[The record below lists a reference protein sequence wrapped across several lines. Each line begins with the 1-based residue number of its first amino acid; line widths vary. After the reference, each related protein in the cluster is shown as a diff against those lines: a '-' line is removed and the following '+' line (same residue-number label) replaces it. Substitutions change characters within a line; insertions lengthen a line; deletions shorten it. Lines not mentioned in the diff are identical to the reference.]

1 MISNSLMAL
10 MSSPISLKPTQ
21 PMQVEMASSTIAQ
34 PPMTLVSSAAELPE
48 LSISGERERN
58 IPHVQ

>member
-1 MISNSLMAL
+1 MISNSMMAL
-10 MSSPISLKPTQ
+10 MSSLISLKPTQ
-21 PMQVEMASSTIAQ
+21 PMPVKMASSTIAQ

-48 LSISGERERN
+48 LTMLVRERN